1 MNSPTKI
8 SKYSIYQVPRRS
20 THTVLLYPTGLGGDE
35 MKPYLS
41 WRSSSWGSQ
50 AFLTSLC
57 DAVVDLIRFHILGLV
72 ES

>member
-1 MNSPTKI
+1 
-8 SKYSIYQVPRRS
+8 
-20 THTVLLYPTGLGGDE
+20 